1 MPEVPPVMR
10 MVLPVIC
17 MGVSLM
23 DCGRVGELV
32 RQANE
37 RERGSNLDCS
47 ALDESGGMDGRTES
61 LNPACRLKHR
71 ITM

>member
-1 MPEVPPVMR
+1 
-10 MVLPVIC
+10 